1 MPSLRPGMDG
11 GLDRMSPGDLSR
23 LAAGLADLS
32 DLRPVHAAVVL
43 TLAAATG
50 PDGIAFISV
59 GRLAKRVGCSRGHA
73 FRAVAWAGSKGLIT
87 IENVSGRSNR
97 YTFTLSASAQGGE
110 RQRAGGSAPARH
122 VPSKPPRF
130 KPNSRSQTAREG
142 LRLAGTT
149 PTQRYEQPTDGVC
162 FAEAKKRWG

>member
-1 MPSLRPGMDG
+1 
-11 GLDRMSPGDLSR
+11 MSPGDLSS
-23 LAAGLADLS
+23 LASGLADLP

-43 TLAAATG
+43 SLAAATG

-73 FRAVAWAGSKGLIT
+73 FRAVAWAGSRGLIT

-97 YTFTLSASAQGGE
+97 YTFTCSASAPGGA

-122 VPSKPPRF
+122 VPSNTPRYI
-130 KPNSRSQTAREG
+130 STGEGRRAREG

-149 PTQRYEQPTDGVC
+149 PTERYKPPTDGVS
-162 FAEAKKRWG
+162 FREAKKRWG

>member
-1 MPSLRPGMDG
+1 
-11 GLDRMSPGDLSR
+11 MSPGDLSR

-122 VPSKPPRF
+122 VPRKPPRF
-130 KPNSRSQTAREG
+130 KPTGRGQTAREG

-149 PTQRYEQPTDGVC
+149 PTERYQQPTDGVC

>member
-1 MPSLRPGMDG
+1 
-11 GLDRMSPGDLSR
+11 MSPGDLSR
-23 LAAGLADLS
+23 LAAGLADLP

-97 YTFTLSASAQGGE
+97 YTFTCSASAPGGA

-122 VPSKPPRF
+122 VPSKPSRF
-130 KPNSRSQTAREG
+130 KPTGRGQTAREG

-149 PTQRYEQPTDGVC
+149 PTQRYEPPTDGVS
-162 FAEAKKRWG
+162 FREAKKRWG

>member
-1 MPSLRPGMDG
+1 
-11 GLDRMSPGDLSR
+11 MSPGDLSR

>member
-1 MPSLRPGMDG
+1 
-11 GLDRMSPGDLSR
+11 MSPGDLSS
-23 LAAGLADLS
+23 LAAGLADLP

-43 TLAAATG
+43 SLAAATG

-73 FRAVAWAGSKGLIT
+73 FRAVAWAGSNGLIT
-87 IENVSGRSNR
+87 IETVAGRSNR
-97 YTFTLSASAQGGE
+97 YTFTLSAGAQGGE

-122 VPSKPPRF
+122 VPS
-130 KPNSRSQTAREG
+130 NTSRYKSTGRGHTAREG

-149 PTQRYEQPTDGVC
+149 PTERYEQPTDGVS

>member
-1 MPSLRPGMDG
+1 
-11 GLDRMSPGDLSR
+11 MSPGDLSS
-23 LAAGLADLS
+23 LAAGLADLP

-73 FRAVAWAGSKGLIT
+73 FRAVAWAGSNGLIT

-97 YTFTLSASAQGGE
+97 YTFTCSASAPGGA

-122 VPSKPPRF
+122 VPSNTPRY
-130 KPNSRSQTAREG
+130 KSTGRGRTAREG

-149 PTQRYEQPTDGVC
+149 PTERYEQPTDGVS